1 LFLIQLWFDT
11 FMLHED
17 EFKEIMGVYKT
28 LRKEGVVFPAR
39 DPKSKDYIKFEGRKS
54 PIFEAIENNRIY
66 EVD

>member
-1 LFLIQLWFDT
+1 
-11 FMLHED
+11 MLHED
-17 EFKEIMGVYKT
+17 EFKEIMNVYKT

-39 DPKSKDYIKFEGRKS
+39 DPKSQSYIKFDGKKS